1 MKKYLLTVIGILSVF
16 SIVYFA
22 FIKDGGIFG
31 GDDELRKLREDS
43 ASAVKYGLT
52 VDSFHVVEDKVDK
65 NQLISDIF
73 LKHHVPYDD
82 INEVLKKGQ
91 DVFDV
96 RKFRAD
102 QPYTVFC
109 SKDSTK
115 RAQCFVYEIN
125 AYEYVVYDFRD
136 SLYVYMGTKP
146 VATVE
151 QKASGVINSSL
162 YEAMTSN
169 GLTAALANE
178 LAAVYAWTIDFY
190 RIQKG
195 DKFKVI
201 FDEIQV
207 EGESVGIKKIK
218 AAVFEHDGKE
228 YYAINFEQDGL
239 TGYYDEESR
248 GLKRAFL
255 KAPVKFSHISS
266 RFTMKRFHPVQHR
279 WKAHLGTDYAAPV
292 GTPIMSTA
300 AGTVIAATYN
310 PGNGN
315 YVKVQ
320 HNKTY
325 TTQYL
330 HMSKI
335 ASGMRPGTRVSQGQV
350 IGYVGST
357 GLSSGPHV
365 CYRFWKNGVQVDALR
380 EKLPMSEPIRKANR
394 AAFDKV
400 AEEMVELL
408 KEIEYKS

>member
-1 MKKYLLTVIGILSVF
+1 MKKYLLTVIAILAGF

-22 FIKDGGIFG
+22 FIKGGGMFG
-31 GDDELRKLREDS
+31 SEDEITKLKEDS
-43 ASAVKYGLT
+43 ASAVKYGFT
-52 VDSFHVVEDKVDK
+52 VDSFHVVEDKVEK

-82 INEVLKKGQ
+82 IAEVLKKGK
-91 DVFDV
+91 DIFDV

-115 RAQCFVYEIN
+115 RAKCFVYEIN
-125 AYEYVVYDFRD
+125 AIEYVVYDFRD
-136 SLYVYMGTKP
+136 SIYVYMGKKP
-146 VATVE
+146 VVTLE
-151 QKASGVINSSL
+151 QRASGVINSSL
-162 YEAMTSN
+162 YEAMTDN
-169 GLTAALANE
+169 GLSAALANE

-201 FDEIQV
+201 YDEVQV
-207 EGESVGIKKIK
+207 EGETVEIKKIK
-218 AAVFEHDGKE
+218 SAVFEHDGKE
-228 YYAINFEQDGL
+228 YYAINFQQDGL

-300 AGTVIAATYN
+300 DGTVIAATYN
-310 PGNGN
+310 SGNGN

-335 ASGMRPGTRVSQGQV
+335 ASGMRNGVHVSQGQV

-380 EKLPMSEPIRKANR
+380 EKLPMSEPIKSANR
-394 AAFDKV
+394 GAFDKV
-400 AEEMVELL
+400 RDEMVEAL
-408 KEIEYKS
+408 KEIEYK

>member
-82 INEVLKKGQ
+82 INEVLNKGK

-146 VATVE
+146 VITIE

-228 YYAINFEQDGL
+228 YYAVNFEQDGL

-310 PGNGN
+310 GGNGN

-335 ASGMRPGTRVSQGQV
+335 VSGMRPGARVSQGQV

-380 EKLPMSEPIRKANR
+380 EKLPMSEPIRKGNR

-400 AEEMVELL
+400 AEEMVKLL
-408 KEIEYKS
+408 KEIEYKE

>member
-31 GDDELRKLREDS
+31 ADDELRKLREDS

-82 INEVLKKGQ
+82 INEVLKKGK

-109 SKDSTK
+109 SKDSTN

-136 SLYVYMGTKP
+136 SLYVYMGKKP
-146 VATVE
+146 VVTVE

-279 WKAHLGTDYAAPV
+279 WKAHLGTDYAAPT

-365 CYRFWKNGVQVDALR
+365 CYRFWKNGVQVDALK

-394 AAFDKV
+394 EAFDKV
-400 AEEMVELL
+400 AEEMVKLL
-408 KEIEYKS
+408 KEIEYKG

>member
-1 MKKYLLTVIGILSVF
+1 
-16 SIVYFA
+16 
-22 FIKDGGIFG
+22 
-31 GDDELRKLREDS
+31 
-43 ASAVKYGLT
+43 
-52 VDSFHVVEDKVDK
+52 
-65 NQLISDIF
+65 
-73 LKHHVPYDD
+73 
-82 INEVLKKGQ
+82 
-91 DVFDV
+91 
-96 RKFRAD
+96 
-102 QPYTVFC
+102 
-109 SKDSTK
+109 
-115 RAQCFVYEIN
+115 
-125 AYEYVVYDFRD
+125 
-136 SLYVYMGTKP
+136 
-146 VATVE
+146 
-151 QKASGVINSSL
+151 
-162 YEAMTSN
+162 
-169 GLTAALANE
+169 
-178 LAAVYAWTIDFY
+178 
-190 RIQKG
+190 
-195 DKFKVI
+195 
-201 FDEIQV
+201 
-207 EGESVGIKKIK
+207 
-218 AAVFEHDGKE
+218 
-228 YYAINFEQDGL
+228 
-239 TGYYDEESR
+239 
-248 GLKRAFL
+248 
-255 KAPVKFSHISS
+255 
-266 RFTMKRFHPVQHR
+266 MKRFHPVQHR

>member
-22 FIKDGGIFG
+22 FIKDGGVFG
-31 GDDELRKLREDS
+31 ADDELRKLREDS

-52 VDSFHVVEDKVDK
+52 VDSFHVVEDKVDR

-82 INEVLKKGQ
+82 INEVLKKGK

-109 SKDSTK
+109 SKDSNN

-136 SLYVYMGTKP
+136 SLYVYMGKKP
-146 VATVE
+146 VITIE

-228 YYAINFEQDGL
+228 YYAVNFEQDGL

-279 WKAHLGTDYAAPV
+279 WKAHLGTDYAAPT

-300 AGTVIAATYN
+300 AGAVIAATYN
-310 PGNGN
+310 GGNGN

-335 ASGMRPGTRVSQGQV
+335 ASGMRPGAHVSQGQV

-380 EKLPMSEPIRKANR
+380 EKLPMSEPIRKCNR

-400 AEEMVELL
+400 AEEMVKLL
-408 KEIEYKS
+408 KEIEYKG